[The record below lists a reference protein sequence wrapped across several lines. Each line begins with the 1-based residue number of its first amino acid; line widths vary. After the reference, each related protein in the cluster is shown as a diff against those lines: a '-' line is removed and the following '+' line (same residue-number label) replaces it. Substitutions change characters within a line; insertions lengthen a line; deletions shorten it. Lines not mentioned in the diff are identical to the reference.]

1 PLLLTD
7 PNALPAAVADRI
19 KSLGANRA
27 IIVGGTGAV
36 SSAVQNA
43 VGAAVGGGVSRV
55 QGTNRYLTSDEIG
68 KKTVSVPGRAAWDGT
83 AFVATGENFPDALA
97 AAPLAAAKGYPLYL
111 APRDGI
117 TSSTLAAMKAAGV
130 TKVYL
135 LGGEAVVTGVTH
147 SRITGAG
154 INVAGR
160 WFGNDRYATG
170 RQIAEK
176 SLLAG
181 LKTDR
186 IALATGS
193 NFPDALAG
201 GVMQGLTGSIM
212 VLTTS
217 DTLHSQAEAVLAAN
231 ASRVG
236 EMRFVGGLS
245 ALSQSVRSRAQLV
258 VGP

>member
-1 PLLLTD
+1 
-7 PNALPAAVADRI
+7 
-19 KSLGANRA
+19 
-27 IIVGGTGAV
+27 
-36 SSAVQNA
+36 
-43 VGAAVGGGVSRV
+43 
-55 QGTNRYLTSDEIG
+55 
-68 KKTVSVPGRAAWDGT
+68 
-83 AFVATGENFPDALA
+83 
-97 AAPLAAAKGYPLYL
+97 
-111 APRDGI
+111 
-117 TSSTLAAMKAAGV
+117 
-130 TKVYL
+130 
-135 LGGEAVVTGVTH
+135 VTH

-186 IALATGS
+186 VALATGS

-217 DTLHSQAEAVLAAN
+217 DSLHSQAEAVLAAN

-236 EMRFVGGLS
+236 EVRFVGGLS
-245 ALSQSVRSRAQLV
+245 ALSQQVRSRAQLV